1 MRHLPLLLFTAA
13 VLALDWV
20 FIRWVL
26 LANPPNADVSARVA
40 IGLVLAL
47 VTVLAVAGLVRAIAA
62 AVKGTLKV
70 RFTDRPYTWGE
81 EIEGSVELCLRQRL
95 VVERLTV
102 TLIAERRVSGG
113 EDDSDHRQ
121 TVVQIEQDLLA
132 SEPLLP
138 GKHAYAFVVRIPEK
152 PSAANDTTS
161 FALPEGLGK
170 VMSSL
175 IKLAASS
182 ALGGTLHWELRTQLH
197 TEGADLSDERPLRF
211 NQTQI

>member
-1 MRHLPLLLFTAA
+1 M
-13 VLALDWV
+13 
-20 FIRWVL
+20 
-26 LANPPNADVSARVA
+26 
-40 IGLVLAL
+40 
-47 VTVLAVAGLVRAIAA
+47 
-62 AVKGTLKV
+62 